1 MAQRLR
7 EFAGVARRMPAWA
20 SWSIVAVVIAAF
32 ILWLVVFAPGHFV
45 QTPAEAESQKI
56 DAAKRLELQNDV
68 RTTLLQGLASIFHEE
83 SDKVIKRHPTP
94 LLTCDDACA
103 SLHQCNH
110 QKVRA
115 LTTIVA
121 GQQASRY
128 RS

>member
-1 MAQRLR
+1 MVP
-7 EFAGVARRMPAWA
+7 EGN
-20 SWSIVAVVIAAF
+20 
-32 ILWLVVFAPGHFV
+32 AP
-45 QTPAEAESQKI
+45 
-56 DAAKRLELQNDV
+56 
-68 RTTLLQGLASIFHEE
+68 GLASILHEE

-115 LTTIVA
+115 LTTTVA